1 MTLKVINNLTFAAN
15 VAIARDALRLVKQ
28 NGLDLAAACAT
39 LSRGSAASMA
49 LTVIGSG
56 ENPDTRVAAIRR
68 FLDKDVAIARQN
80 AVGMTLGAL
89 DAATSEF
96 IDPV

>member
-1 MTLKVINNLTFAAN
+1 
-15 VAIARDALRLVKQ
+15 
-28 NGLDLAAACAT
+28 
-39 LSRGSAASMA
+39 MA

-80 AVGMTLGAL
+80 AVGLTLGAL